1 MLSANGHTV
10 FEQKASAP
18 AVSARKP
25 SAPKTSANA
34 ASAVTNTSSVSSWPM
49 PTWRMSLKALLLTS
63 ALLPLV
69 MTTGIQPAL
78 ALSVTADGAALSEP
92 NSTLPAPAPAIDHNG
107 KPSPEGQNA
116 QAAPP
121 AAPASPAVPATPAT
135 PASPATP
142 ATPASPA
149 SPASPPTVSV
159 DPDDGPSLPPSKGGT
174 RTADDTAPVQIIRDL
189 STLPAPVRA
198 MRDKLIEAATTG
210 DISKLKP
217 LVGTGRDRAD
227 IMNIDG
233 DDPIETLKSF
243 SGDPDGQEILAI
255 MIDILSTGA
264 ARFDAGTPDETYVW
278 PYFTGKSLAALT
290 PQERVELLRIIT
302 AGDLMGMEDRDNYS
316 FYRIGITP
324 DGKWKFLSGGD

>member
-1 MLSANGHTV
+1 MAL
-10 FEQKASAP
+10 F
-18 AVSARKP
+18 
-25 SAPKTSANA
+25 A
-34 ASAVTNTSSVSSWPM
+34 AC
-49 PTWRMSLKALLLTS
+49 
-63 ALLPLV
+63 ALLPLAI
-69 MTTGIQPAL
+69 TLESRPAL
-78 ALSVTADGAALSEP
+78 ALSVTADGTSLTAES
-92 NSTLPAPAPAIDHNG
+92 STLPKPAPAIDHSA
-107 KPSPEGQNA
+107 KPAADGQNA
-116 QAAPP
+116 QVTQPAAPSTSGATSGSP
-121 AAPASPAVPATPAT
+121 AAPAAPAAPGTTPLGT
-135 PASPATP
+135 PS
-142 ATPASPA
+142 
-149 SPASPPTVSV
+149 PTVTV

-174 RTADDTAPVQIIRDL
+174 RSADDTAPVQIIRDL
-189 STLPAPVRA
+189 SALPAPVRA

-233 DDPIETLKSF
+233 DDPVETLKSF

-290 PQERVELLRIIT
+290 APERVELLRIIT